1 MKRVHEFG
9 VALLAVVVGWCA
21 GCAPASQS
29 DLPPMPSTMPT
40 DTWFQ
45 AEVVQSETPVLV
57 EFGATWCPP
66 CRKLEPLLE
75 RLADEYDGRV
85 KVVKVDVD
93 ERRDLSS
100 HFSVSGIPMLLVI
113 DSSEVVDGAVG
124 YIEYEEL
131 ESLVKPYIR
140 NAGS

>member
-1 MKRVHEFG
+1 MNCVHQVRLALMLG
-9 VALLAVVVGWCA
+9 CVAWCI
-21 GCAPASQS
+21 GCAPAPENG
-29 DLPPMPSTMPT
+29 LPPMPSSMPT

-45 AEVVQSETPVLV
+45 TEVVQSETPVLV

-75 RLADEYDGRV
+75 RLAEEYDGKV

-113 DSSEVVDGAVG
+113 DGGEVVDGTVG
-124 YIEYEEL
+124 FVVYEEL
-131 ESLVKPYIR
+131 ESLIAPHIG
-140 NAGS
+140 GSGT